1 MTSRVTN
8 GSRDPSMHI
17 FNQTIICLSALLPSP
32 LPFPA
37 AIIYYLVVIIQS
49 TVLSGTSR
57 IKPANSNTSQ
67 QLPEGPNKSNTH
79 KHIHTQLQC
88 IAMGVFSKV
97 FLRLTMG
104 GFFLVQWQLTA
115 FQPYLQQQALLKK
128 KQHQLPVMQ
137 CLESSM
143 AAKRTL
149 LSCIQSTKIF
159 ESKDPNE
166 AIKSERCAVLGR
178 RESIVRTT
186 ASVAMVLLGG
196 LSVAPPPI
204 LAATDAT
211 DSTSPTTTTTT
222 AADILKSLGSIPTFV
237 LVEGDSG
244 VPFMIFNGENA
255 ATGYFFLS
263 YNIAEQALRDAREK
277 DKQQSG
283 GAANDVWNA
292 AQVRV
297 VPLSIAMQLALS
309 SQQRAAVNE
318 EKGVKG
324 KRAGIEMLGI
334 RNNTWIVVSISIA
347 RAEGTVPISPYIF
360 TAIFQ
365 ISN

>member
-1 MTSRVTN
+1 
-8 GSRDPSMHI
+8 
-17 FNQTIICLSALLPSP
+17 
-32 LPFPA
+32 
-37 AIIYYLVVIIQS
+37 
-49 TVLSGTSR
+49 
-57 IKPANSNTSQ
+57 
-67 QLPEGPNKSNTH
+67 
-79 KHIHTQLQC
+79 
-88 IAMGVFSKV
+88 MGVFSKV

-128 KQHQLPVMQ
+128 KHHQLPVMQ

-149 LSCIQSTKIF
+149 LSCLQSTKIF

-166 AIKSERCAVLGR
+166 AMESERCAVLGR

-211 DSTSPTTTTTT
+211 DSSSPTTTTTTTT

-324 KRAGIEMLGI
+324 KHAGIEMLGI
-334 RNNTWIVVSISIA
+334 RNNTWLVVSISTA
-347 RAEGTVPISPYIF
+347 RARYCVNLTLLYSYLLPSSDIKLNTYGDIVVRTVSPF
-360 TAIFQ
+360 DDKTR
-365 ISN
+365 